1 MESEVIGDRF
11 CHGYEQSRREAI
23 DKIISETGCF
33 DQSIGLLQLGVY
45 PNSDN
50 LQTQTLWRKSTGF
63 PIPGQSSF
71 ATCKAHLELHS
82 ELMRSMQKSLAKVY
96 TIVVSG
102 WVGVQ
107 NGVLHQVQMI
117 FCYFYRCTF

>member
-1 MESEVIGDRF
+1 MESEVYGDRF

-50 LQTQTLWRKSTGF
+50 LQTQTLWRKSAGF
-63 PIPGQSSF
+63 PIPGQRLF
-71 ATCKAHLELHS
+71 VCNLQGPFGT
-82 ELMRSMQKSLAKVY
+82 
-96 TIVVSG
+96 
-102 WVGVQ
+102 
-107 NGVLHQVQMI
+107 
-117 FCYFYRCTF
+117 TF